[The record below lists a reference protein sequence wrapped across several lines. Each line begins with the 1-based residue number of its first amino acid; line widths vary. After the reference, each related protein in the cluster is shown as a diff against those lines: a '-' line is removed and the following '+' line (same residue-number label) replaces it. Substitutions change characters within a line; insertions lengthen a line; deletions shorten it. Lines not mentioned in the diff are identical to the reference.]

1 MLFLNKITPL
11 PLSILYNLKMYLHF
25 KNYFMKISLSLLWIA
40 FSYTICAQ
48 QKQIPL
54 LINKDKNSLLWEV
67 SGNGLTKSTYLF
79 GTFHLMCKD
88 DINFSSQLKT
98 AVQNADKVYLEL
110 DMDDP
115 NMMLSGLMMMNMKNG
130 KKLSDLY
137 TAAEYSK
144 LKGYFKDSLKMP
156 FSLFESMKPFLLVAM
171 LYPKMMPCKT
181 VSGIEEELMK
191 FAKLNKKEIK
201 GLETLQQ
208 QAAVFDS
215 IPYKEQAKEL
225 LKSIDS
231 MKANKKEFETMLS
244 VYKSQRLAG
253 IEALFNKNEFGLQEH
268 EDLLLF
274 NRNKN
279 WVKQLKIIMQAE
291 PVFVAVGA
299 AHLVGNKGLISLLK
313 KEGYKVRPLMNK

>member
-1 MLFLNKITPL
+1 
-11 PLSILYNLKMYLHF
+11 
-25 KNYFMKISLSLLWIA
+25 MKFSLSLFAIA
-40 FSYTICAQ
+40 FSLAAAAQ
-48 QKQIPL
+48 QKQVPL
-54 LINKDKNSLLWEV
+54 LVNKDQNSLLWEV
-67 SGNGLTKSTYLF
+67 SGNGLAKSTYLF

-98 AVQNADKVYLEL
+98 AVQNANKVYLEL
-110 DMDDP
+110 NMDDP
-115 NMMLSGLMMMNMKNG
+115 NMMMSGLMMMNMKNG
-130 KKLSDLY
+130 KKLSDFY
-137 TAAEYSK
+137 TATEYAK
-144 LKGYFKDSLKMP
+144 LKGFFKDSLKMP
-156 FSLFESMKPFLLVAM
+156 FTFFESMKPFLLVAM

-181 VSGIEEELMK
+181 VSGVEEELMK

-244 VYKSQRLAG
+244 VYKSQRLAA
-253 IEALFNKNEFGLQEH
+253 IEALFSKNEFGMQEH
-268 EDLLLF
+268 EDILLY

-279 WVKQLKIIMQAE
+279 WVKQLKAIMQAE

-299 AHLVGNKGLISLLK
+299 AHLVGSKGLISLLK
-313 KEGYKVRPLMNK
+313 KEGYKVKPLINK